1 MFIQQ
6 FYPLTLKY
14 FDVKQYIWAKT
25 RETLKSV
32 IQLLIE
38 QTIFTILVL

>member
-14 FDVKQYIWAKT
+14 FDVKQYIWPKT
-25 RETLKSV
+25 HETLKSV
-32 IQLLIE
+32 IQLQFE
-38 QTIFTILVL
+38 